1 VRERGLWMTRDSNRP
16 PGLNDALGIVVSVLA
31 AVLLGFVLFQIF
43 HLGREAGLDRDAL
56 TRERVA
62 VAETSHILATINAV
76 DDYRYALLVRSNA
89 IERTRE
95 VAQER
100 IDALRRDFTTGA
112 AAMFRLYPQWKA
124 IDRYWV
130 GARQLSGGP
139 DALPRMGSLMNA
151 LGDLLSA
158 LQDRSGLSY
167 DPSVTAQNLADV
179 YIQQTAFGISGT
191 RRLES
196 IGGMA
201 MKDHGLTLAQRLDA
215 AGNLMGLRGAF
226 DLTRD
231 QLPAAVTNLDELA
244 PESSAQWAAL
254 PVLSQRMNTA
264 GNAFLDLVVHSVM
277 LQPSPTISEAA
288 LHRSAGAAIAADMAV
303 FTSSGRALDASLAA
317 RGRIQGQRN
326 RYLYLSFVL
335 GAILVVGIMI
345 SIAQFMARRDRA
357 LLREALRE
365 AARLQAEL
373 ARQEAEEALRLTE
386 AQFRTVFDGAA
397 IGIAV
402 VDRTGL
408 MLDANDVFRTLFGDS
423 IAIAIEGHEDELDS
437 LWSGERETFEYE
449 QQARSSSGQE
459 VWTDATISI
468 VNDENR
474 HPRFAICMFRDK
486 TELKHSERRIQHSK
500 THDGLTGLPNRALF
514 EEHLRR
520 RFAESGALLDSF
532 FAVLFVDL
540 EHFKEINESL
550 GHAAGD
556 LVLTQIAGRLRSSVD
571 PRDVVARLGG
581 DEFAVLL
588 QSLGDIIHVE
598 SLARRILNNL
608 AKSIPIGTRSVFLSA
623 SVGIAIGSSSYE
635 RAEDVMRDAETAMQ
649 HAKSSGGA
657 RFAVFD
663 STMHER
669 AQKRL
674 QLISDLR
681 MAVERHEFR
690 MLYQPIVALHDGS
703 AIACEALIRWDH
715 PTQGVIGPNEFIPLA
730 EQTGLAHTIGRFV
743 LQSASEQ
750 LAVWKRNRAGTL
762 NFGMHVNVSAS
773 ELSDP
778 DFERTLVQTVEHH
791 GLEPADF
798 TLEITESVV
807 LDAGTRANQTIGRVR
822 ERGFKICIDDFGT
835 GYSSLRYLQQ
845 FEVDAIKID
854 RSFVC
859 GTDGRL
865 ASEPIVRTLISLAEA
880 YNVRI
885 VAEGVETV
893 EQSEML
899 RNAGCR
905 LGQGFLYA
913 HPLAP
918 SELTER
924 YPDVLGRI
932 ARSASA

>member
-1 VRERGLWMTRDSNRP
+1 MVREASRR

-31 AVLLGFVLFQIF
+31 AILLAVVLFQIVR
-43 HLGREAGLDRDAL
+43 LGSEAGLDRDAL

-62 VAETSHILATINAV
+62 VVETNHILATVDAL
-76 DDYRYALLVRSNA
+76 DDYRYALLVQSNA
-89 IERTRE
+89 VAAARE
-95 VAQER
+95 TAQSR
-100 IDALRRDFTTGA
+100 IDALQRDFTSGG
-112 AAMFRLYPQWKA
+112 AAMFQLYPQWKHVQREW
-124 IDRYWV
+124 IV
-130 GARQLSGGP
+130 ARELSAGP
-139 DALPRMGSLMNA
+139 NALVRMASEMNA
-151 LGDLLSA
+151 VGDLLTA

-167 DPSVTAQNLADV
+167 DPSVTAENLSDV
-179 YIQQTAFGISGT
+179 YIQQTVFGISGT

-196 IGGMA
+196 IGAMA
-201 MKDHGLTLAQRLDA
+201 LHEHGLTLAQRLDA
-215 AGNLMGLRGAF
+215 AGNLMSLRGAF

-231 QLPAAVTNLDELA
+231 QLPAAVTNLNELA
-244 PESSAQWAAL
+244 PEGRAQWSQL
-254 PVLSQRMNTA
+254 PALSQRMNAA
-264 GNAFLDLVVHSVM
+264 GNAFLDLVVHRVM
-277 LQPSPTISEAA
+277 LQPTPTLSLTA
-288 LHRSAGAAIAADMAV
+288 LHRSAAATVDATMAV
-303 FTSSGRALDASLAA
+303 FTLSGGALDASLAA
-317 RGRIQGQRN
+317 RGRIQAQRN
-326 RYLYLSFVL
+326 RYLYLAFVL
-335 GAILVVGIMI
+335 GAVLVVGIMI
-345 SIAQFMARRDRA
+345 SIAQFIARRDRA

-402 VDRTGL
+402 VDRTGT
-408 MLDANDVFRTLFGDS
+408 MLDSNAVFRTMFGDS
-423 IAIAIEGHEDELDS
+423 IANAIEGHEDELES

-449 QQARSSSGQE
+449 AQARSLSGQE

-468 VNDENR
+468 VNDETR
-474 HPRFAICMFRDK
+474 HARFAICMFRDK
-486 TELKHSERRIQHSK
+486 TELKHSERRIQHGK

-556 LVLTQIAGRLRSSVD
+556 LVLTQIAARLRSSVD

-598 SLARRILNNL
+598 ALARRILNNL
-608 AKSIPIGTRSVFLSA
+608 SKSIPIGSRSLFLSA

-635 RAEDVMRDAETAMQ
+635 RGEDVMRDAEIAMQ
-649 HAKSSGGA
+649 HAKASGGA
-657 RFAVFD
+657 RFALFD

-681 MAVERHEFR
+681 MAVERNEFR
-690 MLYQPIVALHDGS
+690 MLYQPIVSLVDGT

-715 PTQGVIGPNEFIPLA
+715 PTQGVIGPAEFIPLA
-730 EQTGLAHTIGRFV
+730 EQTGLAQTIGRFV
-743 LQSASEQ
+743 LQTASEQ
-750 LAVWKRNRAGTL
+750 LAMWKRNRAGTL
-762 NFGMHVNVSAS
+762 NFCMHVNVSAS

-778 DFERTLVQTVEHH
+778 DFERTLVQIVEHH
-791 GLEPADF
+791 GLRPADF

-822 ERGFKICIDDFGT
+822 ERGFNICIDDFGT

-845 FEVDAIKID
+845 FEVDSIKID

-859 GTDGRL
+859 GVDGLL

-885 VAEGVETV
+885 VAEGVETTD
-893 EQSEML
+893 QSEML

-913 HPLAP
+913 YPLAP
-918 SELTER
+918 AELTER
-924 YPDVLGRI
+924 YPGVLGRI

>member
-1 VRERGLWMTRDSNRP
+1 MS
-16 PGLNDALGIVVSVLA
+16 
-31 AVLLGFVLFQIF
+31 
-43 HLGREAGLDRDAL
+43 
-56 TRERVA
+56 
-62 VAETSHILATINAV
+62 
-76 DDYRYALLVRSNA
+76 
-89 IERTRE
+89 
-95 VAQER
+95 
-100 IDALRRDFTTGA
+100 
-112 AAMFRLYPQWKA
+112 
-124 IDRYWV
+124 
-130 GARQLSGGP
+130 
-139 DALPRMGSLMNA
+139 
-151 LGDLLSA
+151 
-158 LQDRSGLSY
+158 
-167 DPSVTAQNLADV
+167 
-179 YIQQTAFGISGT
+179 
-191 RRLES
+191 
-196 IGGMA
+196 
-201 MKDHGLTLAQRLDA
+201 
-215 AGNLMGLRGAF
+215 LRGAF

-231 QLPAAVTNLDELA
+231 QLPAAVTNLDQLA
-244 PESSAQWAAL
+244 PEQQAQWAVL
-254 PVLSQRMNTA
+254 PALSQRMNAA
-264 GNAFLDLVVHSVM
+264 GNAFLDGVVHSVM
-277 LQPSPTISEAA
+277 LQPNPTISSAM
-288 LHRSAGAAIAADMAV
+288 LHRSAQATVDATMAV
-303 FTSSGRALDASLAA
+303 FTLSGRALDTSLAA
-317 RGRIQGQRN
+317 RGRIQAQRN
-326 RYLYLSFVL
+326 RYLYLAFVL

-345 SIAQFMARRDRA
+345 SIAQFIARRDRG

-402 VDRTGL
+402 VDRTGT
-408 MLDANDVFRTLFGDS
+408 MLDGNDVFRTMFGDS
-423 IAIAIEGHEDELDS
+423 IASAIEGHETELES
-437 LWSGERETFEYE
+437 LWSGQRETFEYE
-449 QQARSSSGQE
+449 AQARSLTGQE
-459 VWTDATISI
+459 IWTDATISI

-514 EEHLRR
+514 DEHLRR

-556 LVLTQIAGRLRSSVD
+556 LVLTQIAGRLRSSID
-571 PRDVVARLGG
+571 PRDIVARLGG

-608 AKSIPIGTRSVFLSA
+608 SKSIPIGSRSVFLSG
-623 SVGIAIGSSSYE
+623 SIGIAIGSSSYE
-635 RAEDVMRDAETAMQ
+635 RGEDVMRDAEIAMQ
-649 HAKSSGGA
+649 HAKASGGA
-657 RFAVFD
+657 RFALFD

-681 MAVERHEFR
+681 LAVERNEFR
-690 MLYQPIVALHDGS
+690 MLYQPIVSLADGS
-703 AIACEALIRWDH
+703 ASACEALIRWDH

-743 LQSASEQ
+743 LETASEQ
-750 LAVWKRNRAGTL
+750 FAIWKRNRAGKL
-762 NFGMHVNVSAS
+762 NFCMHVNVSAS

-778 DFERTLVQTVEHH
+778 DFERTLVQIVEHH
-791 GLEPADF
+791 GLHPSDF

-822 ERGFKICIDDFGT
+822 ERGFNICIDDFGT

-845 FEVDAIKID
+845 FEVDSIKID

-859 GTDGRL
+859 GADGLL

-885 VAEGVETV
+885 VAEGVETA

-913 HPLAP
+913 HPLAAA
-918 SELTER
+918 ELTER
-924 YPDVLGRI
+924 YAGVLGRV

>member
-1 VRERGLWMTRDSNRP
+1 MVREASRQ

-31 AVLLGFVLFQIF
+31 AILLAFVLFQIVR
-43 HLGREAGLDRDAL
+43 LGSEAGLNRDAL

-62 VAETSHILATINAV
+62 VIETNHILATV
-76 DDYRYALLVRSNA
+76 DTLDDYRYALLVQSSTVA
-89 IERTRE
+89 AARE
-95 VAQER
+95 AAQSR
-100 IDALRRDFTTGA
+100 IDALQRDFTSGGA
-112 AAMFRLYPQWKA
+112 GMFQLYPQWKQVQRQW
-124 IDRYWV
+124 IV
-130 GARQLSGGP
+130 ARELTGGP
-139 DALPRMGSLMNA
+139 DALPRMSGEMNA
-151 LGDLLSA
+151 VGDLFIA
-158 LQDRSGLSY
+158 LEDRSGLTY
-167 DPSVTAQNLADV
+167 DPSATAENLADV
-179 YIQQTAFGISGT
+179 YIQQTVFGISGT

-196 IGGMA
+196 IGAMA
-201 MKDHGLTLAQRLDA
+201 LHEHGLTLSQRLDA
-215 AGNLMGLRGAF
+215 AGNLMSLRGAF

-231 QLPAAVTNLDELA
+231 QLPAAVTRLTELV
-244 PESSAQWAAL
+244 PEGRTQWAQL
-254 PVLSQRMNTA
+254 PGLSQRMNAA
-264 GNAFLDLVVHSVM
+264 GNAFLDLVVHRVM
-277 LQPSPTISEAA
+277 LQPNPTLSLAA
-288 LHRSAGAAIAADMAV
+288 LHASAAATVDATMAV
-303 FTSSGRALDASLAA
+303 FTLSGRALDASLAA
-317 RGRIQGQRN
+317 RGRIQSERN
-326 RYLYLSFVL
+326 RYLYLAFVL
-335 GAILVVGIMI
+335 GAVLVVGIMI
-345 SIAQFMARRDRA
+345 SIAQFIARRDRA

-402 VDRTGL
+402 LDRTGTT
-408 MLDANDVFRTLFGDS
+408 LDANAVFRTMFGDS
-423 IAIAIEGHEDELDS
+423 IASAIEGHEDELES

-449 QQARSSSGQE
+449 AQARSLSGQE

-468 VNDENR
+468 VNDETR
-474 HPRFAICMFRDK
+474 HARFAICMFRDK

-598 SLARRILNNL
+598 ALARRILNNL
-608 AKSIPIGTRSVFLSA
+608 SKSIPIGSRSLFLSA

-635 RAEDVMRDAETAMQ
+635 RGEDVMRDAEIAMQ
-649 HAKSSGGA
+649 HAKASGGA
-657 RFAVFD
+657 RFALFD

-681 MAVERHEFR
+681 MAVERNEFR
-690 MLYQPIVALHDGS
+690 MLYQPIVSLLDGS

-715 PTQGVIGPNEFIPLA
+715 PTQGVIGPAEFIPLA
-730 EQTGLAHTIGRFV
+730 EQTGLAQTIGRFV
-743 LQSASEQ
+743 LQTASEQ
-750 LAVWKRNRAGTL
+750 LAIWKRNRAGTL
-762 NFGMHVNVSAS
+762 NFCMHVNVSAS

-778 DFERTLVQTVEHH
+778 DFERTLVQIVEHH
-791 GLEPADF
+791 GLRPVDF

-822 ERGFKICIDDFGT
+822 ERGFNICIDDFGT

-845 FEVDAIKID
+845 FEVDSIKID

-859 GTDGRL
+859 GTDGLL

-885 VAEGVETV
+885 VAEGVETA

-913 HPLAP
+913 YPLAP
-918 SELTER
+918 ADLTER
-924 YPDVLGRI
+924 YPGVLGRV

>member
-1 VRERGLWMTRDSNRP
+1 MVRETSRQ

-31 AVLLGFVLFQIF
+31 AILLAFVLYQVVR
-43 HLGREAGLDRDAL
+43 LGSQAGLDRDAL
-56 TRERVA
+56 TRERIA
-62 VAETSHILATINAV
+62 VTETQHILATIDAL
-76 DDYRYALLVRSNA
+76 DDYRYALLVQSNTIA
-89 IERTRE
+89 AARE
-95 VAQER
+95 TAQSR
-100 IDALRRDFTTGA
+100 IDALQRDFTSGA
-112 AAMFRLYPQWKA
+112 AGMFRLYPEWKQVQ
-124 IDRYWV
+124 RYWTQS
-130 GARQLSGGP
+130 RELTGGP
-139 DALPRMGSLMNA
+139 DALPRMGPLMNA
-151 LGDLLSA
+151 IGDLLTG

-167 DPSVTAQNLADV
+167 DPSPTAENLADV
-179 YIQQTAFGISGT
+179 LMQETVFGISGT

-196 IGGMA
+196 IGA
-201 MKDHGLTLAQRLDA
+201 LALKERGLSLSQRLDA
-215 AGNLMGLRGAF
+215 AGNLMSLRGAF

-231 QLPAAVTNLDELA
+231 QLPAAVTNLDQLA
-244 PESSAQWAAL
+244 PEQQAQWAVL
-254 PVLSQRMNTA
+254 PALSQRMNAA
-264 GNAFLDLVVHSVM
+264 GNAFLDGVVHSVM
-277 LQPSPTISEAA
+277 LQPNPTISSAM
-288 LHRSAGAAIAADMAV
+288 LHRSAQATVDATMAV
-303 FTSSGRALDASLAA
+303 FTLSGRALDTSLAA
-317 RGRIQGQRN
+317 RGRIQAQRN
-326 RYLYLSFVL
+326 RYLYLAFVL

-345 SIAQFMARRDRA
+345 SIAQFIARRDRG

-402 VDRTGL
+402 VDRTGT
-408 MLDANDVFRTLFGDS
+408 MLDGNDVFRTMFGDS
-423 IAIAIEGHEDELDS
+423 IASAIEGHETELES
-437 LWSGERETFEYE
+437 LWSGQRETFEYE
-449 QQARSSSGQE
+449 AQARSLTGQE
-459 VWTDATISI
+459 IWTDATISI

-514 EEHLRR
+514 DEHLRR

-556 LVLTQIAGRLRSSVD
+556 LVLTQIAGRLRSSID
-571 PRDVVARLGG
+571 PRDIVARLGG

-608 AKSIPIGTRSVFLSA
+608 SKSIPIGSRSVFLSG
-623 SVGIAIGSSSYE
+623 SIGIAIGSSSYE
-635 RAEDVMRDAETAMQ
+635 RGEDVMRDAEIAMQ
-649 HAKSSGGA
+649 HAKASGGA
-657 RFAVFD
+657 RFALFD

-681 MAVERHEFR
+681 LAVERNEFR
-690 MLYQPIVALHDGS
+690 MLYQPIVSLADGS
-703 AIACEALIRWDH
+703 ASACEALIRWDH

-743 LQSASEQ
+743 LETASEQ
-750 LAVWKRNRAGTL
+750 FAIWKRNRAGKL
-762 NFGMHVNVSAS
+762 NFCMHVNVSAS

-778 DFERTLVQTVEHH
+778 DFERTLVQIVEHH
-791 GLEPADF
+791 GLHPSDF

-822 ERGFKICIDDFGT
+822 ERGFNICIDDFGT

-845 FEVDAIKID
+845 FEVDSIKID

-859 GTDGRL
+859 GADGLL

-885 VAEGVETV
+885 VAEGVETA

-913 HPLAP
+913 HPLAAA
-918 SELTER
+918 ELTER
-924 YPDVLGRI
+924 YAGVLGRV

>member
-1 VRERGLWMTRDSNRP
+1 MVRQTSRQ

-31 AVLLGFVLFQIF
+31 AILLAFVLYQIVR
-43 HLGREAGLDRDAL
+43 LGSQAGLDRDAL
-56 TRERVA
+56 TRERIA
-62 VAETSHILATINAV
+62 VTETQHILATIDGL
-76 DDYRYALLVRSNA
+76 DDYRYALLTQSSTIA
-89 IERTRE
+89 ATRE
-95 VAQER
+95 TAQAR
-100 IDALRRDFTTGA
+100 IDALQRDFTSGA
-112 AAMFRLYPQWKA
+112 AGMFGLYPEWKQVQR
-124 IDRYWV
+124 DWTQSRE
-130 GARQLSGGP
+130 LTGGP
-139 DALPRMGSLMNA
+139 DALPRMGPLMNA
-151 LGDLLSA
+151 VGDLLTG

-167 DPSVTAQNLADV
+167 DPSPTAENLADV
-179 YIQQTAFGISGT
+179 LMQQTVFGISGT

-196 IGGMA
+196 IGA
-201 MKDHGLTLAQRLDA
+201 LALKDRGLSLAQRLDA
-215 AGNLMGLRGAF
+215 AGNLMSLRGAF

-231 QLPAAVTNLDELA
+231 QLPAAVTNLDQLA
-244 PESSAQWAAL
+244 PEQHAQWASL
-254 PVLSQRMNTA
+254 PALSQRMNAA
-264 GNAFLDLVVHSVM
+264 GNAFLDGIVHNVM
-277 LQPSPTISEAA
+277 LQPSPSISAVT
-288 LHRSAGAAIAADMAV
+288 LHHSAQTTVDATMAV
-303 FTSSGRALDASLAA
+303 FTLSGRALDASLAA
-317 RGRIQGQRN
+317 RGRIQAQRN
-326 RYLYLSFVL
+326 RYLYLAFVL
-335 GAILVVGIMI
+335 GAVLVVGIMI
-345 SIAQFMARRDRA
+345 SIAQFIARRDRG

-402 VDRTGL
+402 VDRTGT
-408 MLDANDVFRTLFGDS
+408 MLDGNDVFRTMFGDS
-423 IAIAIEGHEDELDS
+423 IASAIEGHETELES
-437 LWSGERETFEYE
+437 LWSGQRETFEYE
-449 QQARSSSGQE
+449 AQARSLSGQE
-459 VWTDATISI
+459 IWTDATISI
-468 VNDENR
+468 VNDESR

-514 EEHLRR
+514 DEHLRR

-556 LVLTQIAGRLRSSVD
+556 LVLTQIAGRLRSSID
-571 PRDVVARLGG
+571 PRDIVARLGG

-608 AKSIPIGTRSVFLSA
+608 SKSIPIGSRSVFLSG
-623 SVGIAIGSSSYE
+623 SIGIAIGSSAYE
-635 RAEDVMRDAETAMQ
+635 RGEDVMRDAEIAMQ
-649 HAKSSGGA
+649 HAKASGGA
-657 RFAVFD
+657 RFALFD

-681 MAVERHEFR
+681 LAVERNEFR
-690 MLYQPIVALHDGS
+690 MLYQPIVSLADGS
-703 AIACEALIRWDH
+703 ASACEALIRWDH

-730 EQTGLAHTIGRFV
+730 EQTGLAHTIGRYV
-743 LQSASEQ
+743 LETASEQ
-750 LAVWKRNRAGTL
+750 LALWKRNRAGTL
-762 NFGMHVNVSAS
+762 NFCMHVNVSAS

-778 DFERTLVQTVEHH
+778 DFERTLVQIVEHH
-791 GLEPADF
+791 GLHPSDF

-822 ERGFKICIDDFGT
+822 ERGFNICIDDFGT

-845 FEVDAIKID
+845 FEVDSIKID

-859 GTDGRL
+859 GADGLL

-885 VAEGVETV
+885 VAEGVETA

-913 HPLAP
+913 HPLAAA
-918 SELTER
+918 ELTER
-924 YPDVLGRI
+924 YAGVLGRV

>member
-1 VRERGLWMTRDSNRP
+1 MTRATSRP
-16 PGLNDALGIVVSVLA
+16 PGLNDALGIIVSVVA
-31 AVLLGFVLFQIF
+31 AILLSLVALQIF
-43 HLGREAGLDRDAL
+43 HLGRQAGLDREAL
-56 TRERVA
+56 TREGVA
-62 VAETSHILATINAV
+62 VAETTHILATINAI
-76 DDYRYALLVRSNA
+76 DDYRYALMVRSNA
-89 IERTRE
+89 IERTRAA
-95 VAQER
+95 AQDR
-100 IDALRRDFTTGA
+100 IDTLRRDFSTGQ
-112 AAMFRLYPQWKA
+112 AAMFRLYPQSKQVDLLW
-124 IDRYWV
+124 RQ
-130 GARQLSGGP
+130 ARMLTGGP

-151 LGDLLSA
+151 LGDLLTA
-158 LQDRSGLSY
+158 LEDRSGLSY
-167 DPSVTAQNLADV
+167 DPSITAQNLADV
-179 YIQQTAFGISGT
+179 YIQESVLGISGT

-201 MKDHGLTLAQRLDA
+201 LQKHGLSLAERLDA
-215 AGNLMGLRGAF
+215 AGNLMSLRGAF

-231 QLPAAVTNLDELA
+231 QLPAAVANLDELA
-244 PESSAQWAAL
+244 PQNSAQWARLPAL
-254 PVLSQRMNTA
+254 AQRMNAA
-264 GNAFLDLVVHSVM
+264 GNAFLDLVVQRVM
-277 LQPSPTISEAA
+277 LQPSPTISAAA
-288 LHRSAGAAIAADMAV
+288 LHRSAATAVDANMAV
-303 FTSSGRALDASLAA
+303 YTLSGRALDASLAA

-326 RYLYLSFVL
+326 RYLYLAFVL
-335 GAILVVGIMI
+335 GAILIVGIMI
-345 SIAQFMARRDRA
+345 SIAQFIARRDRG

-408 MLDANDVFRTLFGDS
+408 MLDANDVYRTMFGES
-423 IAIAIEGHEDELDS
+423 IATAIDGHERELES
-437 LWSGERETFEYE
+437 LWTGERETFEYE

-459 VWTDATISI
+459 VWTDATVSI

-500 THDGLTGLPNRALF
+500 THDGLTGLPNRTFF

-532 FAVLFVDL
+532 FAVLFIDL

-550 GHAAGD
+550 GHSAGD

-571 PRDVVARLGG
+571 SRDIAARLGG
-581 DEFAVLL
+581 DEFGVLL

-608 AKSIPIGTRSVFLSA
+608 SKSIPIGSRSVFLSA

-635 RAEDVMRDAETAMQ
+635 RAEDVLRDAELAMQ

-657 RFAVFD
+657 RFALFD
-663 STMHER
+663 STMHQR

-681 MAVERHEFR
+681 LAVERREFR
-690 MLYQPIVALHDGS
+690 MLYQPIVSLHDGS
-703 AIACEALIRWDH
+703 ALACEALIRWDH
-715 PTQGVIGPNEFIPLA
+715 PTQGVIGPTEFIPLA
-730 EQTGLAHTIGRFV
+730 EQTGLAHMIGRFV

-750 LAVWKRNRAGTL
+750 VAAWKRNRAGTL

-778 DFERTLVQTVEHH
+778 DFERNLVQIVEHH
-791 GLEPADF
+791 GLEPAEF

-807 LDAGTRANQTIGRVR
+807 LDAGTRANQTIGHVR
-822 ERGFKICIDDFGT
+822 ERGFNICIDDFGT

-859 GTDGRL
+859 GADGRL

-885 VAEGVETV
+885 VAEGVETA

-905 LGQGFLYA
+905 LGQGFLFA
-913 HPLAP
+913 HPLAAA
-918 SELTER
+918 ELTER

>member
-1 VRERGLWMTRDSNRP
+1 
-16 PGLNDALGIVVSVLA
+16 
-31 AVLLGFVLFQIF
+31 
-43 HLGREAGLDRDAL
+43 
-56 TRERVA
+56 
-62 VAETSHILATINAV
+62 
-76 DDYRYALLVRSNA
+76 
-89 IERTRE
+89 
-95 VAQER
+95 
-100 IDALRRDFTTGA
+100 
-112 AAMFRLYPQWKA
+112 
-124 IDRYWV
+124 
-130 GARQLSGGP
+130 
-139 DALPRMGSLMNA
+139 
-151 LGDLLSA
+151 
-158 LQDRSGLSY
+158 
-167 DPSVTAQNLADV
+167 
-179 YIQQTAFGISGT
+179 
-191 RRLES
+191 
-196 IGGMA
+196 
-201 MKDHGLTLAQRLDA
+201 
-215 AGNLMGLRGAF
+215 
-226 DLTRD
+226 
-231 QLPAAVTNLDELA
+231 
-244 PESSAQWAAL
+244 
-254 PVLSQRMNTA
+254 
-264 GNAFLDLVVHSVM
+264 
-277 LQPSPTISEAA
+277 
-288 LHRSAGAAIAADMAV
+288 
-303 FTSSGRALDASLAA
+303 
-317 RGRIQGQRN
+317 
-326 RYLYLSFVL
+326 L
-335 GAILVVGIMI
+335 GAVLVVGIMI
-345 SIAQFMARRDRA
+345 SIAQFIARRDRG

-402 VDRTGL
+402 VDRTGTT
-408 MLDANDVFRTLFGDS
+408 LDANAVFRTMFGDS
-423 IAIAIEGHEDELDS
+423 ITSAIEGHEDELES

-449 QQARSSSGQE
+449 AQARSLSGQE

-474 HPRFAICMFRDK
+474 HARFAICMFRDK
-486 TELKHSERRIQHSK
+486 TELKQSERRIQHSK

-514 EEHLRR
+514 DEHLRR

-556 LVLTQIAGRLRSSVD
+556 LVLTQIAGRLRSSID
-571 PRDVVARLGG
+571 PRDIVARLGG

-608 AKSIPIGTRSVFLSA
+608 SKSIPIGSRSLFLSA

-635 RAEDVMRDAETAMQ
+635 RGEDVMRDAEIAMQ
-649 HAKSSGGA
+649 HAKASGGA
-657 RFAVFD
+657 RFALFD

-681 MAVERHEFR
+681 LAVERHEFR
-690 MLYQPIVALHDGS
+690 MLYQPIVTLLDGS
-703 AIACEALIRWDH
+703 AVACEALIRWDH
-715 PTQGVIGPNEFIPLA
+715 PTQGVIGPSEFIPLA
-730 EQTGLAHTIGRFV
+730 EQTGLAQTIGRFV
-743 LQSASEQ
+743 LQNSSEQ

-762 NFGMHVNVSAS
+762 NFCMHVNVSAS

-778 DFERTLVQTVEHH
+778 DFERSLVQIVEHH
-791 GLEPADF
+791 GLHPADF

-845 FEVDAIKID
+845 FEVDSIKID

-859 GTDGRL
+859 GPDGLL

-885 VAEGVETV
+885 VAEGVETA

-899 RNAGCR
+899 RSAGCR
-905 LGQGFLYA
+905 LGQGFFFA

-918 SELTER
+918 AELTER
-924 YPDVLGRI
+924 YPGVLGRI
-932 ARSASA
+932 TRSASA

>member
-1 VRERGLWMTRDSNRP
+1 MTREANQRP
-16 PGLNDALGIVVSVLA
+16 GPSDALGIVVTVLA
-31 AVLLGFVLFQIF
+31 GILLAFVVFQIF
-43 HLGREAGLDRDAL
+43 RLGNEAGLSRDSL

-62 VAETSHILATINAV
+62 VAETSHIVATIDAL
-76 DDYRYALLVRSNA
+76 DSYRYALMLRTNA
-89 IERTRE
+89 ISRTRAI
-95 VAQER
+95 VQTR
-100 IDALRRDFTTGA
+100 LDALRRDFSTGS
-112 AAMFRLYPQWKA
+112 AAMFRLPSQWTA
-124 IDRYWV
+124 IDRAWET
-130 GARQLSGGP
+130 ARALPGGP
-139 DALPRMGSLMNA
+139 DSMRKMGPLMN
-151 LGDLLSA
+151 GISTLLST
-158 LQDRSGLSY
+158 LEDRSGLSY
-167 DPSVTAQNLADV
+167 DPSISAENLADIDMQETV
-179 YIQQTAFGISGT
+179 FGISAS

-196 IGGMA
+196 IGAMA
-201 MKDHGLTLAQRLDA
+201 MQQHGMSLAERLDA
-215 AGNLMGLRGAF
+215 AGNLMNLRQAF

-231 QLPAAVTNLDELA
+231 QIPAAVASLNQLA
-244 PESSAQWAAL
+244 PRESAQWERL
-254 PVLSQRMNTA
+254 PAMTQRMGTA
-264 GNAFLDLVVHSVM
+264 GNSFLDLIVHSVM
-277 LQPSPTISEAA
+277 LQPSPTIPAA
-288 LHRSAGAAIAADMAV
+288 TLHQSAAAVVDASMQV
-303 FTSSGRALDASLAA
+303 NKLTGNMLDASLAA
-317 RGRIQGQRN
+317 RGRIQSERN
-326 RYLYLSFVL
+326 RYLYLAFVL
-335 GAILVVGIMI
+335 GAILIVGIMI
-345 SIAQFMARRDRA
+345 SIAQFLVRRDRA

-402 VDRTGL
+402 VDRTGNV
-408 MLDANDVFRTLFGDS
+408 MDANDVYRTMFGSS
-423 IAIAIEGHEDELDS
+423 IETAMDGHEDELES
-437 LWSGERETFEYE
+437 LWTGQRETFEYE
-449 QQARSSSGQE
+449 QQARSASGQE
-459 VWTDATISI
+459 VWTDATVSI
-468 VNDENR
+468 VNDENK

-514 EEHLRR
+514 DDSLRR
-520 RFAESGALLDSF
+520 RFEEAGALLDSF

-556 LVLTQIAGRLRSSVD
+556 VVLTQIASRLRSAID

-588 QSLGDIIHVE
+588 ASLGDIIHVE
-598 SLARRILNNL
+598 SLARRILNTL
-608 AKSIPIGTRSVFLSA
+608 SKSIPIGSRSVFISA
-623 SVGIAIGSSSYE
+623 SVGIAVGSSSYE
-635 RAEDVMRDAETAMQ
+635 RAEDVVRDAEIAMQ

-657 RFAVFD
+657 RFALFD

-669 AQKRL
+669 AQTRL

-681 MAVERHEFR
+681 LAVERHEFR
-690 MLYQPIVALHDGS
+690 MMYQPIVSLNDG
-703 AIACEALIRWDH
+703 APIACEALIRWDH
-715 PTQGVIGPNEFIPLA
+715 PTRGVLGPNEFIPLV
-730 EQTGLAHTIGRFV
+730 EQTGLAQTLGRFV
-743 LQSASEQ
+743 LQTASEQ
-750 LAVWKRNRAGTL
+750 VATWKRNRHGTL
-762 NFGMHVNVSAS
+762 NYHMHVNVSAS

-778 DFERTLVQTVEHH
+778 DFERNLAQIVEHH
-791 GLEPADF
+791 GLEPSDF

-854 RSFVC
+854 RSFV
-859 GTDGRL
+859 GGADGRL

-885 VAEGVETV
+885 VAEGVETA
-893 EQSEML
+893 EQRDLL

-905 LGQGFLYA
+905 LGQGYLYA
-913 HPLAP
+913 PALAP
-918 SELTER
+918 AELTER